1 MYDLSK
7 IKPGMT
13 VLGADGAPVGKV
25 ASVDDDRIKLEP
37 AGAGAHSDHSHYIPG
52 GFVTGVD
59 GDNVRLSA
67 TGASAALLDEE
78 KDGSSAD

>member
-25 ASVDDDRIKLEP
+25 ATVDDDRIKLEP
-37 AGAGAHSDHSHYIPG
+37 AGAGGHSDHNHYIPG
-52 GFVTGVD
+52 GLVTGVD

-67 TGASAALLDEE
+67 TGASASLLDEE
-78 KDGSSAD
+78 ADGSSAD

>member
-25 ASVDDDRIKLEP
+25 ASVDNDRIKLEP
-37 AGAGAHSDHSHYIPG
+37 AGAGGHSDHSHYIPG
-52 GFVTGVD
+52 GLVTGVE
-59 GDNVRLSA
+59 GDEVRLSA
-67 TGASAALLDEE
+67 TGATASLLDEE
-78 KDGSSAD
+78 EDGTSAD

>member
-13 VLGADGAPVGKV
+13 VVGADGAPVGKV
-25 ASVDDDRIKLEP
+25 ASVDNDRIKLEP

-52 GFVTGVD
+52 GLVTGVE
-59 GDNVRLSA
+59 GDTVRLSA
-67 TGASAALLDEE
+67 TGTNASFLDEE
-78 KDGSSAD
+78 ADGSSAD